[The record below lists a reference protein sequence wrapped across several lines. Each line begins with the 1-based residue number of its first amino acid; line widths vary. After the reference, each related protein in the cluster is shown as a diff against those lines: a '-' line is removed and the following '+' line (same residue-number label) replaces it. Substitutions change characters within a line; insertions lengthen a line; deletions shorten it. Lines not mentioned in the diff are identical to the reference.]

1 MIIILRPF
9 NLLNKP
15 PQQLQNMS
23 EFITPKKVM
32 IIEDNQLN
40 QKIADM
46 IVKQLGHDTIQVFEG
61 KRAVEIT
68 RQEKPDLIILDIKL
82 PDGSGI
88 DICKEIKANPELKHI
103 PVIVVTALSSDD
115 DKKNIVA
122 ESGCDNYIAKPFFPD
137 LFAQTIGRYIP
148 VKSIDW
154 S

>member
-1 MIIILRPF
+1 
-9 NLLNKP
+9 
-15 PQQLQNMS
+15 MS
-23 EFITPKKVM
+23 EFIQPRKVM

-46 IVKQLGHDTIQVFEG
+46 IIKQLGHDTVQVFEG
-61 KRAVEIT
+61 IKAVEMV

-82 PDGSGI
+82 VDISGV
-88 DICKEIKANPELKHI
+88 DICKEIKADAELKNI
-103 PVIVVTALSSDD
+103 PVIVVTALSGDE
-115 DKKNIVA
+115 DKKNIIA

-148 VKSIDW
+148 IKSIDW

>member
-1 MIIILRPF
+1 
-9 NLLNKP
+9 
-15 PQQLQNMS
+15 MS
-23 EFITPKKVM
+23 EFIEPRKVM

-46 IVKQLGHDTIQVFEG
+46 IVKQLGHDTLQVFDG
-61 KRAVEIT
+61 TNVVEKV

-82 PDGSGI
+82 ADVSGI
-88 DICKEIKANPELKHI
+88 DICKEIKADKELKDI
-103 PVIVVTALSSDD
+103 PVIVVTALSSEE

>member
-1 MIIILRPF
+1 
-9 NLLNKP
+9 
-15 PQQLQNMS
+15 MS
-23 EFITPKKVM
+23 EFIPPRKVM

-46 IVKQLGHDTIQVFEG
+46 IVKQLGHDTVQVFDG
-61 KRAVEIT
+61 NGAVAIV

-82 PDGSGI
+82 QEVSGI
-88 DICKEIKANPELKHI
+88 DICKEIKADPELKKI
-103 PVIVVTALSSDD
+103 PVIVVTALSSDE
-115 DKKNIVA
+115 DKKNIVS

>member
-1 MIIILRPF
+1 
-9 NLLNKP
+9 
-15 PQQLQNMS
+15 MS
-23 EFITPKKVM
+23 EFIQPRKVM

-46 IVKQLGHDTIQVFEG
+46 IIKQLGHDTVQVFEG
-61 KRAVEIT
+61 IKAVEMV

-82 PDGSGI
+82 VDISGV
-88 DICKEIKANPELKHI
+88 DICKEIKADAELKNI
-103 PVIVVTALSSDD
+103 PVIVVTALSSDE

-148 VKSIDW
+148 IKSIDW

>member
-1 MIIILRPF
+1 
-9 NLLNKP
+9 
-15 PQQLQNMS
+15 MS
-23 EFITPKKVM
+23 EFIQPRKVM

-46 IVKQLGHDTIQVFEG
+46 IIKQLGHDTVQVFEG
-61 KRAVEIT
+61 IKAVEMV

-82 PDGSGI
+82 VDISGV
-88 DICKEIKANPELKHI
+88 DICKEIKADAELKNI
-103 PVIVVTALSSDD
+103 PVIVVTALSGDE
-115 DKKNIVA
+115 DKKNIIA

-148 VKSIDW
+148 IKIIDW